1 MARFLYVQ
9 TRGREQPERCF
20 TVFFMA
26 TTARAMDHEA
36 VIVFTQTGLS
46 IFEDGFAQG
55 SFAPDGSLKTL
66 EDFIAM
72 AAKQSVRLLGCRLS
86 LPLVHLDPERI
97 SWPIDWI
104 GAADFHDELLEA
116 DRVVYLS

>member
-1 MARFLYVQ
+1 MARYLYVQ

-36 VIVFTQTGLS
+36 AIVFTQTGLS
-46 IFEDGFAQG
+46 IFEDGFAERTASPG
-55 SFAPDGSLKTL
+55 ESHKTL

-72 AAKQSVRLLGCRLS
+72 AVKQSVTLLGCQLS
-86 LPLVHLDPERI
+86 LPLVRLDPDRV
-97 SWPIDWI
+97 SWPIEWI
-104 GAADFHDELLEA
+104 GAADFHHELLKA
-116 DRVVYLS
+116 DRAVYLS